1 MVSSIKDRITSFIK
15 SDDKKIKI
23 ITIIGAL
30 GIALILL
37 SGFTG
42 GNKSNT
48 NTAEKEQL
56 SYEAYTQELENKLS
70 NIISSIS
77 GVGECEVMITLEN
90 SYESV
95 YATNSE
101 FKNNDDSVN
110 QKDEYV
116 IYDADS
122 GETPVLIKEYMPK
135 VMGVSIVC
143 SGGENIEVKEKVIE
157 SVTALFNI
165 PTNRVS
171 VSKIK
176 S

>member
-1 MVSSIKDRITSFIK
+1 MGSNIKEKITSFIK
-15 SDDKKIKI
+15 SDNKKIKI
-23 ITIIGAL
+23 ITILGAL
-30 GIALILL
+30 GIVLILL

-42 GNKSNT
+42 DSQKSSNT
-48 NTAEKEQL
+48 AKEQI
-56 SYEAYTQELENKLS
+56 SYEEYTQQLEEKLT

-135 VMGVSIVC
+135 VMGVSVVC
-143 SGGENIEVKEKVIE
+143 SGGENIEVKEKIIE

-165 PTNRVS
+165 SANRVS

-176 S
+176 T

>member
-1 MVSSIKDRITSFIK
+1 MDSNIKERFTAFIK
-15 SDDKKIKI
+15 SDNKRVKI
-23 ITIIGAL
+23 IVILGAV
-30 GIALILL
+30 GIVLILI
-37 SGFTG
+37 SGFTDSH
-42 GNKSNT
+42 KSSSK
-48 NTAEKEQL
+48 APDKEQL
-56 SYEAYTQELENKLS
+56 SYEAYTQELEKKLTD
-70 NIISSIS
+70 IIASIS

-90 SYESV
+90 TYESV

-143 SGGENIEVKEKVIE
+143 SGGENIEVKEKIIE

-165 PTNRVS
+165 SANRVS
-171 VSKIK
+171 VAKIK

>member
-1 MVSSIKDRITSFIK
+1 MGSNVKDRITGFIK
-15 SDDKKIKI
+15 SDNKKIKI
-23 ITIIGAL
+23 ITILGAIG
-30 GIALILL
+30 IVLILL

-42 GNKSNT
+42 DGKSND
-48 NTAEKEQL
+48 TADKEQP
-56 SYEAYTQELENKLS
+56 SYEAYTQELEKKLTD
-70 NIISSIS
+70 IISNIS

-90 SYESV
+90 TYESV

-135 VMGVSIVC
+135 VMGVSVVC
-143 SGGENIEVKEKVIE
+143 SGGENIEVKEKIIE

-165 PTNRVS
+165 SANRVS